1 MSEGPIHFIDIE
13 EDGTCSLNPEAVD
26 MLCSIKEDVCVV
38 SVAGLYRTGKS
49 FLLNRL
55 LGLQEGF
62 EIGPTVNPCTKGLWI
77 WGMPVSLSHK
87 RKLILIDTE
96 GLGSFERD
104 QTIDMHIFTLSVL
117 LSSTFVYN
125 SMGAIDEQALESLS
139 LVCKLTERIHVKS
152 QAESSPEMYASYFP
166 SFIWVLRDFALQ
178 IQDED
183 HNPVTSR

>member
-1 MSEGPIHFIDIE
+1 MSAGPIRFIDIE
-13 EDGTCSLNPEAVD
+13 EDGRCRLSPEAVD
-26 MLCSIKEDVCVV
+26 MLAGIKEDVCVV

-55 LGLQEGF
+55 IGLQEGF

-77 WGMPVSLSHK
+77 WGEPITLPHN

-104 QTIDMHIFTLSVL
+104 QTVDMHIFTLSVL

-152 QAESSPEMYASYFP
+152 QSDISPEMYATYFP
-166 SFIWVLRDFALQ
+166 NFIWVLRDFALQ

-183 HNPVTSR
+183 HNPVTCN